1 MKLDYSV
8 KKGDQGMNPR
18 DLPKKSSPDS
28 LIIDLENKTKPL
40 GVTMA
45 LDLGDVINRLGKEY
59 ICIGSGEPLD
69 GKKTF
74 KVEEIRATIVRQAD
88 LATVRVLFQ
97 KMLQPKLKNGKDI
110 VIKGV
115 LSTQDKSSPKVEE
128 TGDHASILLK
138 ETNMIVRPR
147 FNKENLKFIRDI
159 APSKVADTEVYAF
172 GLALQTKSKQ
182 WELLGRA
189 LLPVE
194 MKK

>member
-1 MKLDYSV
+1 
-8 KKGDQGMNPR
+8 MNPR
-18 DLPKKSSPDS
+18 EDLKKTSPYS

-45 LDLGDVINRLGKEY
+45 LNLGDVINRSDKEY
-59 ICIGSGEPLD
+59 ICIGSGETLG

-74 KVEEIRATIVRQAD
+74 KVEEIRATIVRNDD
-88 LATVRVLFQ
+88 LATVRAIFQ
-97 KMLQPKLKNGKDI
+97 KMLQLKLKDGKDI

-115 LSTQDKSSPKVEE
+115 LSKDKTSPNGEK
-128 TGDHASILLK
+128 TGDHAIILMK
-138 ETNMIVRPR
+138 ETKTIVQPR

-194 MKK
+194 MKN

>member
-1 MKLDYSV
+1 MK
-8 KKGDQGMNPR
+8 KP
-18 DLPKKSSPDS
+18 SPDS
-28 LIIDLENKTKPL
+28 LIVDLENKKEPL

-45 LDLGDVINRLGKEY
+45 LNLGDVINRSGKDY
-59 ICIGSGEPLD
+59 ICIGSGETLG

-74 KVEEIRATIVRQAD
+74 KVEEIRATIVRQGD
-88 LATVRVLFQ
+88 LVAVRVLFQ
-97 KMLQPKLKNGKDI
+97 KMLQTKLKNGKDI

-115 LSTQDKSSPKVEE
+115 LSTQDKSSPKAEE
-128 TGDHASILLK
+128 TGDHVVILMK
-138 ETNMIVRPR
+138 ETKTIVKPR
-147 FNKENLKFIRDI
+147 FDKENLKFIRDI

-172 GLALQTKSKQ
+172 GLALETKSKQ

>member
-1 MKLDYSV
+1 
-8 KKGDQGMNPR
+8 MNPR
-18 DLPKKSSPDS
+18 DLLKKTSTYS
-28 LIIDLENKTKPL
+28 LIVDLENKTAPL

-45 LDLGDVINRLGKEY
+45 LNLGDVINRSGKEY
-59 ICIGSGEPLD
+59 ICIGSGETLG

-74 KVEEIRATIVRQAD
+74 KVEEIRATIVRSDD

-97 KMLQPKLKNGKDI
+97 KMLQTKLKNGKDI

-115 LSTQDKSSPKVEE
+115 LSTQDKTSPNAEKS
-128 TGDHASILLK
+128 GAHASILLK
-138 ETNMIVRPR
+138 ETKTIVKPR

-159 APSKVADTEVYAF
+159 APSKVADPEVYAF
-172 GLALQTKSKQ
+172 GLALQTKSKE